1 MKKVLCLIDSLRLG
15 GGAERQMIGLATF
28 LKSSGYDID
37 LVSYHNHDS
46 YLELTQRSDVKVTI
60 LQAKE
65 NKLSKLMAVRRY
77 LKSVGGCDCI
87 IAYKDGPTI
96 IGCLL
101 KLLGERSRLIVSER
115 NTTQVISKKD
125 KLKFMLYRWADYI
138 VPNAHAQEEFI
149 KKNFPKLGGK
159 VVTITNFTDTTHF
172 HPIEKEANDKIS
184 ILTVARVASQKNIPN
199 YLEAIKL
206 LKQEGFA
213 DKVHFNWFGIVQP
226 GEETYGTACFKKRFD
241 LGVED
246 MIDFH
251 PATKE
256 IVKQYQACDIFCLPS
271 MYEGFPNVVCEAM
284 SCGKPIVCSRV
295 CDNPRIVQENV
306 NGLLFN
312 PNDVNSIYSTLK
324 QIIEMSQSQL
334 KDWGKSSR
342 DIAELK
348 FSKEAFVQNYINLI
362 EGQHK

>member
-1 MKKVLCLIDSLRLG
+1 MKKILCLIDSLRLG

-28 LKSSGYDID
+28 LKSKGYEVD

-46 YLELTQRSDVKVTI
+46 YSELTQWSDIKVTI

-77 LKSVGGCDCI
+77 LKSIGGCDCV

-96 IGCLL
+96 IGCFL
-101 KLLGERSRLIVSER
+101 KLLGGPFRLIVSER
-115 NTTQVISKKD
+115 NTTQCIRKKD

-138 VPNAHAQEEFI
+138 VPNAHSQEEFI
-149 KKNFPKLGGK
+149 KRNFSKLSSK

-172 HPIEKEANDKIS
+172 YPVEKVVNEKVS
-184 ILTVARVASQKNIPN
+184 VLTVARVASQKNILN

-206 LKQEGFA
+206 LNQDGFA
-213 DKVHFNWFGIVQP
+213 DKVHFNWFGTVQP
-226 GEETYGTACFKKRFD
+226 GEEAYGAVCLNKRIE

-246 MIDFH
+246 MIEFH

-271 MYEGFPNVVCEAM
+271 IYEGFPNVVCEAM

-295 CDNPRIVQENV
+295 CDNSRIVQENV
-306 NGLLFN
+306 NGLLFD

-324 QIIEMSQSQL
+324 HIIEMSQSQL

-348 FSKEAFVQNYINLI
+348 FSKEAFVQRYINLI
-362 EGQHK
+362 EG